1 MGHPGGRAPAAAPGA
16 LAHDG
21 DAGAGGGARRADR
34 GPRPGGLPD
43 HLAGP
48 GDGRLRRLGR
58 RRGRRPRAGGPHRG
72 DPRRVAAHRAARGGG
87 QQRDRVRR
95 GTRHG
100 IRPAVP
106 RRTRA
111 AERAHRRGQ
120 RRGVAL
126 HGGDR
131 PAAAMTQAPPARQG
145 LPWQAGLAALR
156 DALGLFTILPVGAAP
171 QTGRREAARAVLWL
185 PVAGALLA
193 VPAAGVLLAVEA
205 GGHSAPR
212 RLLAAALA
220 IGVLA
225 LLTGGLHLDGL
236 ADTADG
242 LGSRRPREEAL
253 AIMRRSDIGPFGV
266 VALIFAVLIQ
276 ITALATVSPGWPAAA
291 AVAAA
296 AVTGRVAV
304 VLATGPG
311 SPAARPGG
319 FGALVAGAT
328 TARARVMAAALLL
341 ALVSGAAAL
350 AWGPF
355 AALRGAAAV
364 LAGLLAADVLRRI
377 AKRRLGGMTGDV
389 FGALIEVSATTVLLV
404 LALAT

>member
-1 MGHPGGRAPAAAPGA
+1 
-16 LAHDG
+16 
-21 DAGAGGGARRADR
+21 
-34 GPRPGGLPD
+34 
-43 HLAGP
+43 
-48 GDGRLRRLGR
+48 
-58 RRGRRPRAGGPHRG
+58 
-72 DPRRVAAHRAARGGG
+72 
-87 QQRDRVRR
+87 
-95 GTRHG
+95 
-100 IRPAVP
+100 
-106 RRTRA
+106 
-111 AERAHRRGQ
+111 
-120 RRGVAL
+120 
-126 HGGDR
+126 
-131 PAAAMTQAPPARQG
+131 MTQAPPTEPGQQRR
-145 LPWQAGLAALR
+145 PWPGRPWWAGLRAPRTALS
-156 DALGLFTILPVGAAP
+156 LFTVFPVGAAP
-171 QTGRREAARAVLWL
+171 EIGRDEASRAVLWL
-185 PVAGALLA
+185 PVVGALLA
-193 VPAAGVLLAVEA
+193 VPAAGVLLAAQA
-205 GGHSAPR
+205 GGHATPR
-212 RLLAAALA
+212 LLLAAALA

-266 VALIFAVLIQ
+266 AALIFAVLIQ
-276 ITALATVSPGWPAAA
+276 ITALATVSPGWPEAA

-304 VLATGPG
+304 VLTTGPG
-311 SPAARPGG
+311 SPPARADG